1 MIMKCDDTTQSTSC
15 RCNILA
21 RPYVP
26 VHTRDG
32 HKWCT
37 LLCTL
42 LCMPW
47 DCAVHHLACIVQL
60 SGHTGMG
67 ASVFICLCGVVEY
80 LASQNARAPTLF
92 ATLLNSTR
100 CETLDSNEMAQ
111 FIDFKCQFHIIFLY
125 SEIS

>member
-1 MIMKCDDTTQSTSC
+1 MIMKCDDTIQSTSC
-15 RCNILA
+15 RCNILV

-26 VHTRDG
+26 VHTRDV

-60 SGHTGMG
+60 SRHTGMG
-67 ASVFICLCGVVEY
+67 ASVSFACVVWWNTWQARMQGLQIYSLHCKTAQGVKHWI
-80 LASQNARAPTLF
+80 QKKWP
-92 ATLLNSTR
+92 NS
-100 CETLDSNEMAQ
+100 
-111 FIDFKCQFHIIFLY
+111 
-125 SEIS
+125 